1 MNYVIYGAGYR
12 GRGVSNY
19 IGFDNV
25 AAFIDTD
32 KDKQGKKYFGKPVI
46 SIEEYINKYFM
57 HYIIITPICID
68 NIEVELEWRGIY
80 QYSNLINMPSEFLG
94 YGNYTFE
101 LDYRNLKHSSTE
113 YCCIYGIN
121 AFSLLLYDFL
131 CKDKKISVCPEIECK
146 QEKIEWLKKY
156 YPNITIKEYSNIKDN
171 EMILMSDVGEIG
183 KKYPNTIL
191 DLFEYANKNYYQ
203 NEELLKVKNIY
214 KEKKKCFIVATGPSL
229 RIEDLHTLKK
239 NNIIC
244 FGVNS
249 IIKVSKEWTSNVYV
263 ATDSQFVNDNMTEI
277 ANYGCDMKFISDA
290 CEEYW
295 REYCEN
301 SYKIHCAVTRI
312 GTGFSEKIGQKVYSG
327 YKGGGT
333 VTYVCLQ
340 LAVYMGFTE
349 IYLLGTDCNYI
360 IGSSNNHFIKDDVVD
375 NKNHGTELM
384 IKAYE
389 CARDYANAHNIKI
402 YNATR
407 GGMLEVF
414 ERVNFDS
421 LFEER
426 KSE

>member
-1 MNYVIYGAGYR
+1 M
-12 GRGVSNY
+12 
-19 IGFDNV
+19 
-25 AAFIDTD
+25 
-32 KDKQGKKYFGKPVI
+32 
-46 SIEEYINKYFM
+46 
-57 HYIIITPICID
+57 
-68 NIEVELEWRGIY
+68 
-80 QYSNLINMPSEFLG
+80 
-94 YGNYTFE
+94 
-101 LDYRNLKHSSTE
+101 
-113 YCCIYGIN
+113 
-121 AFSLLLYDFL
+121 
-131 CKDKKISVCPEIECK
+131 
-146 QEKIEWLKKY
+146 
-156 YPNITIKEYSNIKDN
+156 
-171 EMILMSDVGEIG
+171 
-183 KKYPNTIL
+183 
-191 DLFEYANKNYYQ
+191 
-203 NEELLKVKNIY
+203 
-214 KEKKKCFIVATGPSL
+214 
-229 RIEDLHTLKK
+229 KK